1 MSYIIIPSYYD
12 HVFRNVSDV
21 PNVFQHAIS
30 IEMHSDVHIRLFPS
44 LHSIKKKMVSRLARN
59 KTQVVMQRL
68 EEKFFL
74 SPKIF
79 EAMDQ
84 DQSLDP

>member
-1 MSYIIIPSYYD
+1 
-12 HVFRNVSDV
+12 
-21 PNVFQHAIS
+21 
-30 IEMHSDVHIRLFPS
+30 
-44 LHSIKKKMVSRLARN
+44 MVSRLARN

>member
-1 MSYIIIPSYYD
+1 
-12 HVFRNVSDV
+12 
-21 PNVFQHAIS
+21 
-30 IEMHSDVHIRLFPS
+30 MHSDVHIRLFPS

>member
-1 MSYIIIPSYYD
+1 MIG
-12 HVFRNVSDV
+12 
-21 PNVFQHAIS
+21 
-30 IEMHSDVHIRLFPS
+30 
-44 LHSIKKKMVSRLARN
+44 
-59 KTQVVMQRL
+59 

-84 DQSLDP
+84 DNSHGLRVGRLPTDCFEQSNRITYIRTL